1 MTKKHGMVR
10 NFCCT
15 QFLFVFLFLQ
25 NAYHITLVD
34 IPFINTALGVLI
46 NFFEIHSYFVRYRAQ
61 APTACHT
68 TGQQIELLG
77 EGVVTLFIKLAN

>member
-1 MTKKHGMVR
+1 MIKKHSMVR

-25 NAYHITLVD
+25 NAYHTTLVD
-34 IPFINTALGVLI
+34 ILFINTALGVLI
-46 NFFEIHSYFVRYRAQ
+46 NFFEIHSYFVCYRAQ

-68 TGQQIELLG
+68 TGQ
-77 EGVVTLFIKLAN
+77 